1 MIFFAYLHR
10 SGDQLAWVSGTSEAT
25 IFIGAVAGQLSM
37 GFLGDILTRNQ
48 ALTVTLAI
56 SSFAAFLSAIA
67 PAGNPTSIYSIII
80 LFRFI
85 VGFGLGG
92 IYPLSAT
99 KASEDSASTSGKTNS
114 SGSAYAFFW
123 QIPGAVSPWLLSYIL
138 SYTTLSTGYRWRLV
152 LGLGSI
158 PPLLSIICLWLES
171 YLKPVK
177 LMEDNKND
185 INTTT
190 TTAPKITLSLII
202 EKLKDPII
210 RNKLI
215 GCGGTWLLYDI
226 VYYGLSLL
234 GGVVISAI
242 SDTDD
247 DVSSDSNIRNLCSKQ
262 SIAVSCGAISVLI
275 SIYILPYLSLK
286 YLQILGFIVQGL
298 LLLLFVSLFSY
309 LKEHNS
315 TGLFILYC
323 LALMS
328 LQLGVPVTTYALPAS
343 VFDKD
348 IRCTFNGIASAM
360 GKIGAIIGAYSFYYI
375 AKESIHAVLIICVVV
390 SLIGAVVTYY
400 YLPDAYLCNKDTR
413 RQERCTTS
421 MTLLEATLS
430 SHDEEMLLQSP
441 LSWNTWDS
449 NSAHT
454 GNSEHNDSSSI
465 VYNNVH
471 NKSSSGSINTSNE
484 YNNSFVVEL

>member
-1 MIFFAYLHR
+1 MIIFPYLHR

-185 INTTT
+185 INTTTT

-390 SLIGAVVTYY
+390 SLIGARMTYIY
-400 YLPDAYLCNKDTR
+400 ISDDYIGTDDASRISIERASRGSQDGASRKFSLESILYLPTV
-413 RQERCTTS
+413 
-421 MTLLEATLS
+421 
-430 SHDEEMLLQSP
+430 SP
-441 LSWNTWDS
+441 LATTTTTDNE
-449 NSAHT
+449 N
-454 GNSEHNDSSSI
+454 SSSSDMNS
-465 VYNNVH
+465 NN
-471 NKSSSGSINTSNE
+471 I
-484 YNNSFVVEL
+484 